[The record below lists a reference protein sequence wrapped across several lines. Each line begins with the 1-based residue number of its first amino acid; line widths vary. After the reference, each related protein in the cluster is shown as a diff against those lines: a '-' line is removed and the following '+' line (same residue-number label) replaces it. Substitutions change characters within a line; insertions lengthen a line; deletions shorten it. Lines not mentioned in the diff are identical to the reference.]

1 MDKGVRA
8 KSTRVSGARA
18 GANVGANVGANA
30 GAGGW
35 RSKLW
40 RCLLWSLLAL
50 LLALIAWQ
58 ASYYARIWWWV
69 DHNPRST
76 AFMDQRL
83 DVLRAKDG
91 SAKLKHEWV
100 NYPRIAQSL
109 KLAVIAAEDTTFTE
123 HEGFDW
129 KGIEKA
135 LEKNQKKGKVVA
147 GGSTITQQLAK
158 NLFLSGERSYVRKGQ
173 EAVITWMIESQME
186 KDRILE
192 IYLNVVEWGNGV
204 FGAEAAARHY
214 FNISAAQLSREQ
226 AARLAA
232 MLPNPRF
239 YDRNRNSAYLASR
252 VPVLLKRMNQVE
264 AP

>member
-1 MDKGVRA
+1 MKSAPSAAA
-8 KSTRVSGARA
+8 KRVPSETAKPSLLR
-18 GANVGANVGANA
+18 
-30 GAGGW
+30 
-35 RSKLW
+35 RLW
-40 RCLLWSLLAL
+40 RGLLWLLLAL
-50 LLALIAWQ
+50 LLALLAWQ
-58 ASYYARIWWWV
+58 GSLYARIWWWV
-69 DHNPRST
+69 DHNPAST
-76 AFMDQRL
+76 SFMDQRL
-83 DVLRAKDG
+83 GAMRAKD
-91 SAKLKHEWV
+91 ANARLKHQWV
-100 NYPRIAQSL
+100 TYPRIAQSL
-109 KLAVIAAEDTTFTE
+109 KLAVIAAEDTSFVD

-158 NLFLSGERSYVRKGQ
+158 NLFLSGERSYWRKGQ
-173 EAVITWMIESQME
+173 EAVIAWMIESQMD
-186 KDRILE
+186 KQRILE

-232 MLPNPRF
+232 MLPRPQF
-239 YDRNRNSAYLASR
+239 YDRNRNSEYLAKR
-252 VPVLLKRMNQVE
+252 VPVILGRMNQVE